1 MDITT
6 IYVDIDNFC
15 KYLASHLLDSG
26 SSAQKRRVR
35 QPEISDS
42 EVMTILIWFH
52 QVGYRTFK
60 TYYKDYVQK
69 HLRAEFP
76 TLPSYNRFIE
86 LSQRVLMPLGLFL
99 TTRYDRCTGISFI
112 DATTIDVCAN
122 QRINQHKVFKNLAAR
137 GKTST
142 GWFYGFKLHLTVN
155 DCGGLLGVCFTAGN
169 VDDRD
174 RTVIHALTKHL
185 QGKIVGDKGY
195 ISQALSEELRAR
207 GLTMITKI
215 KKGMRNKVMPM
226 IDKLLLRKRALI
238 ECVID
243 ALKNQCQIEHSR
255 HRSVWGGI
263 ITVLSGLILYT
274 YLPKKPCLRFTEDE
288 QNILLMLE
296 SAH

>member
-1 MDITT
+1 
-6 IYVDIDNFC
+6 
-15 KYLASHLLDSG
+15 
-26 SSAQKRRVR
+26 
-35 QPEISDS
+35 
-42 EVMTILIWFH
+42 
-52 QVGYRTFK
+52 
-60 TYYKDYVQK
+60 
-69 HLRAEFP
+69 
-76 TLPSYNRFIE
+76 
-86 LSQRVLMPLGLFL
+86 MPLGLFL
-99 TTRYDRCTGISFI
+99 TTRYSRCTGISFI

-122 QRINQHKVFKNLAAR
+122 QRINQHKVFKNVAAR

-174 RTVIHALTKHL
+174 RRVIHALTKRL

-207 GLTMITKI
+207 GLTIITKI
-215 KKGMRNKVMPM
+215 KNGMRNKVMPM

-263 ITVLSGLILYT
+263 ITVLTGLILYT

-296 SAH
+296 DER